1 VRLSSVSI
9 QRPVLT
15 IVLNLALVLFGLIGL
30 NLLGVRDYPAI
41 DPPIVSVNTSYSG
54 ANADVIESQITEPL
68 EEAVNSVPGVKA
80 ISSTSR
86 DGRSSIS
93 IEFELGI
100 DMEAAAN
107 DVRDKVSRAQRN
119 LPPDADN
126 PSISKA
132 DADATPIIL
141 LSILSDTRSAVEL
154 SALANDLIKERLQTI
169 PGLSEARL
177 QGEKKYAIRL
187 WLDPYKMAA
196 RGVAAQDVKAAL
208 DKENVELPSGSV
220 EGSQVELTVRTVSRL
235 RTPEEFNTLILK
247 ETGGQAVRLGD
258 IGKAELGAENA
269 RTAMKNNGF
278 PAVGVQLIPQPG
290 ANHIAIA
297 GEFYHRLEA
306 LKKDLPKDVKLSIG
320 LDTTRFIVRSL
331 EEVAETLIIALIL
344 VILIIFIFFRNWR
357 TTLIPILAIP
367 VSLLS
372 AFFIMYLSGFSLN
385 ILTLLAI
392 VLSTGLVVDDA
403 IVVLENIYTKVEK
416 GMDPDEAGHQGSDE
430 IFFAIVSTTL
440 TLAAVFLPI
449 IFLQGTTGRLFREFG
464 VVVAGAVLV
473 SAFVSLTLTPM
484 LCTRLLKKDQG
495 AGAFYRRTEPFFEGM
510 TGRYRH
516 SLEAFLRKRW
526 LVFPIMGASFALVAV
541 LFRTLPSEI
550 APLEDKGRLNV
561 SVTAQEGATFDFMD
575 AYMDRLV
582 PFVDA
587 EVPEA
592 AALISQTSPGGGSG
606 GINRGSIQVI
616 LKDVKQRKRSQAQI
630 AAALTR
636 KLKKFTDVRVSVTQ
650 EQTIGGRR
658 GGDPVQFI
666 IQTPDFAKLRDKLP
680 KFLERAAREP
690 ALQNVDVNLKFTKP
704 ELTLNI
710 DRNKARALGVSAL
723 DISQCLQFGLSE
735 SRFGYFV
742 MNGKQYSI
750 IGQLDRA
757 DRDSPLDL
765 KSIYVRGQDGNLI
778 QLDNLVQ
785 LTEKSTPPQLF
796 RYNRFSSAT
805 VTAALAEGH
814 TISDGIQAMEAAAR
828 DALDE
833 TFTTALSGSA
843 RDFVESSST
852 LIYAFLFALILI
864 YMVLAAQFE
873 SFRDPFIVMFT
884 VPLAFA
890 GALLSL
896 WYFRQTLN
904 IFSQIGI
911 IMLIGLVTKN
921 GILIVE
927 FVNHKIQEGIP
938 LGEAIVEGAVSRFR
952 PILMTSF
959 ATALG
964 ALPIALAL
972 GAGAKSRVSMG
983 IAVIGGLMFSLVLT
997 LFVIPAMCG
1006 YLGKAKRLP
1015 GIRADAT
1022 LPASAAPRVEAPV

>member
-1 VRLSSVSI
+1 MRLSSISI

-15 IVLNLALVLFGLIGL
+15 LVLNSALVLFGVIAL
-30 NLLGVRDYPAI
+30 NSLGVRDYPAV
-41 DPPIVSVNTSYSG
+41 DPPIVSVNTTYTG

-68 EEAVNSVPGVKA
+68 EEAVNSVPGVRS

-93 IEFELGI
+93 IEFDLGI
-100 DMEAAAN
+100 DMETAAN
-107 DVRDKVSRAQRN
+107 DVRDKVSRAQRS

-126 PSISKA
+126 PGISKA
-132 DADATPIIL
+132 DADASPIIFL
-141 LSILSDTRSAVEL
+141 CIQSDTRSPLEL
-154 SALANDLIKERLQTI
+154 TALANDIFKERLQTI

-177 QGEKKYAIRL
+177 SGDKKYAIRL

-196 RGVAAQDVKAAL
+196 RGITAQDVKAAL
-208 DKENVELPSGSV
+208 DRENVELPSGSV
-220 EGSQVELTVRTVSRL
+220 EGDRLELTVRTVSRL
-235 RTPEEFNTLILK
+235 RDPAEFDRLVLK
-247 ETGGQAVRLGD
+247 EIEGQTVRFGD
-258 IGKAELGAENA
+258 VGRAELGAENN
-269 RTAMKNNGF
+269 RTSMLNNGF
-278 PAVGVQLIPQPG
+278 PAVGIQLIPQPG

-297 GEFYHRLEA
+297 DEFYSRLAA
-306 LKKDLPKDVKLSIG
+306 LKKELPKDVKVSIG
-320 LDTTRFIVRSL
+320 FDTTRFILKSL
-331 EEVAETLIIALIL
+331 HEVGETILIALVL
-344 VILIIFIFFRNWR
+344 VIIIIFAFFRNWR

-416 GMDPDEAGHQGSDE
+416 GMDPVEAGHQGSGE

-484 LCTRLLKKDQG
+484 LCTRLLRKDQD
-495 AGAFYRRTEPFFEGM
+495 AGAFYRRTEPIFVGATE
-510 TGRYRH
+510 RYRRA
-516 SLEAFLRKRW
+516 LAGFLDRRW
-526 LVFPIMGASFALVAV
+526 LVFPILGFSLALTAV
-541 LFRTLPSEI
+541 LFKSLPSEI
-550 APLEDKGRLNV
+550 APLEDKGRLNIT
-561 SVTAQEGATFDFMD
+561 VTAQEGATFDYMD
-575 AYMDRLV
+575 ALMNRLI
-582 PFVDA
+582 PFLA
-587 EVPEA
+587 KEVPEA
-592 AALISQTSPGGGSG
+592 EAVISQTSPAGGSG
-606 GINRGSIQVI
+606 GINRGTVQLVLGESNT
-616 LKDVKQRKRSQAQI
+616 RKRTQAEI
-630 AAALTR
+630 AAALSR
-636 KLKKFTDVRVSVTQ
+636 KLKAFSDVRISVTQ

-658 GGDPVQFI
+658 GGDPVQFV
-666 IQTPDFAKLRDKLP
+666 IQTPDFQKLREKLP
-680 KFLERAAREP
+680 QFLERAAQDP

-704 ELTLNI
+704 EITIEI
-710 DRNKARALGVSAL
+710 DRDKARALGVSAL
-723 DISQCLQFGLSE
+723 DISQSLQSGLSE
-735 SRFGYFV
+735 SRFGFFV

-757 DRDSPLDL
+757 DRNSPLDL
-765 KSIYVRGQDGNLI
+765 KSIYVRGASGDLV
-778 QLDNLVQ
+778 QLDNLVT
-785 LTEKSTPPQLF
+785 LSERSTPPQLF

-805 VTAALAEGH
+805 VTAGLAEGH
-814 TISDGIQAMEAAAR
+814 TIAEGIKAMEGAAKSV
-828 DALDE
+828 LDE
-833 TFTTALSGSA
+833 TFTTALSGPA

-852 LIYAFLFALILI
+852 LLYAFLFALVLI

-873 SFRDPFIVMFT
+873 SFRDPLIVMFT

-890 GALLSL
+890 GALLTL

-927 FVNHKIQEGIP
+927 FVNHK
-938 LGEAIVEGAVSRFR
+938 LGEGLPLREAIIDGAVSRFR

-972 GAGAKSRVSMG
+972 GAGSKSRVSMG

-997 LFVIPAMCG
+997 LFVIPAMCDF
-1006 YLGKAKRLP
+1006 LAKRGRKGQP
-1015 GIRADAT
+1015 MREREDRMAATGVDAQG
-1022 LPASAAPRVEAPV
+1022 

>member
-1 VRLSSVSI
+1 MRLSSVSI

-15 IVLNLALVLFGLIGL
+15 LVLNMSIVLFGLIAL
-30 NLLGVRDYPAI
+30 NALGVRDYPAV
-41 DPPIVSVNTSYSG
+41 DPPIVSVNTSYGG
-54 ANADVIESQITEPL
+54 ANADVIESQITEPI
-68 EEAVNSVPGVKA
+68 EEAVNAVPGVRS

-93 IEFELGI
+93 IEFNLGI

-107 DVRDKVSRAQRN
+107 DVRDKVSKVVRD
-119 LPPDADN
+119 LPPDAD
-126 PSISKA
+126 PPGISKA
-132 DADATPIIL
+132 DADAVPIIFL
-141 LSILSDTRSAVEL
+141 CIQSDTRSGLEL
-154 SALANDLIKERLQTI
+154 TAMANDLFKERLQTI

-177 QGEKKYAIRL
+177 SGDKKYAIRL

-196 RGVAAQDVKAAL
+196 RGITAQDVKTAL
-208 DKENVELPSGSV
+208 DRENVELPSGSV
-220 EGSQVELTVRTVSRL
+220 EGDKVELTVRTVSRL
-235 RTPEEFNTLILK
+235 KDPAEFNGLLIK
-247 ETGGQAVRLGD
+247 EIGGQAVRFSDVGR
-258 IGKAELGAENA
+258 AELGAENA
-269 RTAMKNNGF
+269 RTSMQNNGF
-278 PAVGVQLIPQPG
+278 PAVGIQLIPQPG
-290 ANHIAIA
+290 ANHVAIA
-297 GEFYHRLEA
+297 DEFYLRLEA
-306 LKKDLPKDVKLSIG
+306 LKKELPKDIKVSIG
-320 LDTTRFIVRSL
+320 FDTTRFIVKSL
-331 EEVAETLIIALIL
+331 TEVGETIFMALAL
-344 VILIIFIFFRNWR
+344 VILIIFAFFRNWR

-416 GMDPDEAGHQGSDE
+416 GMDPTEAGHTGSNE

-449 IFLQGTTGRLFREFG
+449 IFLKGTTGRLFREFG
-464 VVVAGAVLV
+464 VVVAGAVIV

-484 LCTRLLKKDQG
+484 LCTRLLRKDQG
-495 AGAFYRRTEPFFEGM
+495 AGAFYRRTEPFFAGLTE
-510 TGRYRH
+510 RYRDAL
-516 SLEAFLRKRW
+516 SAFLARRW
-526 LVFPIMGASFALVAV
+526 LVFPILGVSLVLIAL
-541 LFRTLPSEI
+541 LFKSLPSEI
-550 APLEDKGRLNV
+550 APLEDKGRL
-561 SVTAQEGATFDFMD
+561 SITVTAQEGATFD
-575 AYMDRLV
+575 YMDSVMNRMI
-582 PFVDA
+582 PFINE
-587 EVPEA
+587 EVPETQ
-592 AALISQTSPGGGSG
+592 ALISQTSPGGGSG
-606 GINRGSIQVI
+606 GINRGTFQLVLSESG
-616 LKDVKQRKRSQAQI
+616 KRKRTQAEI
-630 AAALTR
+630 ASALSR
-636 KLKKFTDVRVSVTQ
+636 KLKKFSDVRVSVTQ

-666 IQTPDFAKLRDKLP
+666 IETPNFGKLRERLP
-680 KFLERAAREP
+680 VFMERAAREP

-704 ELTLNI
+704 EINLEI
-710 DRNKARALGVSAL
+710 DREKSRALGVSAL
-723 DISQCLQFGLSE
+723 DISRSLQFGLSE
-735 SRFGYFV
+735 SRFGFFV

-757 DRDSPLDL
+757 DRNTPLDL
-765 KSIYVRGQDGNLI
+765 KSIYVRSESGALV
-778 QLDNLVQ
+778 QLDNLVH
-785 LTEKSTPPQLF
+785 LSEKSTPPQLY
-796 RYNRFSSAT
+796 RYNRFSAAT
-805 VTAALAEGH
+805 VTAALADGY
-814 TISDGIQAMEAAAR
+814 TIADGIQAMQNAAQ
-828 DALDE
+828 DKLDE
-833 TFTTALSGSA
+833 TFTTALTGPA

-852 LIYAFLFALILI
+852 LLYAFLFALILI

-873 SFRDPFIVMFT
+873 SFRDPFIVMIT

-927 FVNHKIQEGIP
+927 FVNHK
-938 LGEAIVEGAVSRFR
+938 LGEGLAPRDAILEGAVSRFR

-997 LFVIPAMCG
+997 LFVIPAMCD
-1006 YLGKAKRLP
+1006 YLGKRKGA
-1015 GIRADAT
+1015 RA
-1022 LPASAAPRVEAPV
+1022 